1 MESCFQNSKEWVK
14 IMEKK
19 NVRTQRGKVWLAGAG
34 PGSGDLLTVKTER
47 LLQEADCIVYDR
59 LVGQEVL
66 GLIPSD
72 TEKIDVGKSP
82 GCHASS
88 QEEINQILVREAKQ
102 GKKVLRLKG
111 GDPFLFGRGGEE
123 AQALKREGIAFEVVP
138 GISSALAVPAYQG
151 IPVTHRDY
159 VSSVHIITGHRKTG
173 HRKAGEGPTPQEQEI
188 PYEALVK
195 AGGTFIFLMGVGAL
209 EPIMEGLML
218 AGMDKKVPA
227 AVLQQGTM
235 AGQKKIVAT
244 VETLAQK
251 ARDSGIKAPSVI
263 LVGEVCSLSE
273 DLKWYENLPLFGKK
287 IVITRPKERGCE
299 LQEQLKALG
308 AEVLSVPTI
317 QTAPLKEEAKIRA
330 VQAELKR
337 LGQYQVLVFTSP
349 YGVERFFT
357 LLLEN
362 GKDIRS
368 LSHMKFAAIGQGT
381 AKALLEK
388 GIRADYMPKSYDGSS
403 LGKLLAEKLADGTKI
418 LLARSSIGT
427 KEILRELQKNPSLS
441 FTDLPIYDTKIG
453 MDNAKLLREFMEDGT
468 VSYVVFTSSSTVEGF
483 CRMLGEFPYQTVNA
497 VCIGKKTEETAKK
510 AGMETVTAENAT
522 AEDLVNCFWK
532 EN

>member
-1 MESCFQNSKEWVK
+1 MKSCFQNSEGWMKS
-14 IMEKK
+14 MEKK
-19 NVRTQRGKVWLAGAG
+19 KVRTQKGKVWLAGAG

-66 GLIPSD
+66 SLIPPD
-72 TEKIDVGKSP
+72 TEQIDVGKSP

-123 AQALKREGIAFEVVP
+123 AQSLKREGIAFEVVP

-159 VSSVHIITGHRKTG
+159 VSSVHIITGHRKDG
-173 HRKAGEGPTPQEQEI
+173 KSSQEQEI

-209 EPIMEGLML
+209 EQIMDGLMF
-218 AGMDKKVPA
+218 AGMDKEVPA
-227 AVLQQGTM
+227 AVLQQGTT
-235 AGQKKIVAT
+235 AGQKKIAAT
-244 VETLAQK
+244 VGTLAQK

-263 LVGEVCSLSE
+263 LVGEVCLLSE

-349 YGVERFFT
+349 YGVERFFS

-381 AKALLEK
+381 AKALRKK

-427 KEILRELQKNPSLS
+427 KEILREIQKNPSLS

-453 MDNAKLLREFMEDGT
+453 MDNAKLLQEFMEDGT
-468 VSYVVFTSSSTVEGF
+468 VSHVVFTSSSTVEGF

-510 AGMETVTAENAT
+510 AGMQTVTAENAT

-532 EN
+532 EI